1 VNELEVNEKET
12 GMCRLIPWKSIPWLW
27 VSVFTLIL
35 FACAAFLSTLSATNI
50 QRLPFSGRLL
60 PGEQIWRQG
69 VPSFL
74 FGTNDT
80 YEWSPYNIETQPA
93 IQDALRTAGF
103 PLMRS
108 FFRDGAD
115 DASIEQ
121 RVRTIEKIGAH
132 CLGVITSIFD
142 IPYAEHLVR
151 YLGDRCLMYEFG
163 NEPDYNGISAGVY
176 LRQWN
181 HVVPLLRKIN
191 PQAAFI
197 GPTLSSANLGYLQTF
212 LTGAEA
218 SKILPDA
225 ISFHWYPC
233 YQDSES
239 ACLKKVGTVAQEAQE
254 VRALVGSILGRD
266 LPVGITEWNFDPSN
280 PPPGYGDTGEFISQF
295 TSQALHFMIQA
306 GVSFA
311 CQFDAASFAGY
322 GHLDMFD
329 QQGQPK
335 WQYYAI
341 KSVIEQ
347 YRP

>member
-1 VNELEVNEKET
+1 MEMHRRSL
-12 GMCRLIPWKSIPWLW
+12 WKQIPWLW
-27 VSVFTLIL
+27 VSVLTLIL
-35 FACAAFLSTLSATNI
+35 FACAAFLSTLAAATI
-50 QRLPFSGRLL
+50 QRLPFSSPLL

-103 PLMRS
+103 PLVRS
-108 FFRDGAD
+108 FFRDGGD
-115 DASIEQ
+115 DASLEQ
-121 RVRTIEKIGAH
+121 RIRTIENIGAH

-142 IPYAEHLVR
+142 VPYAEHLVR
-151 YLGDRCLMYEFG
+151 YLGKRCLMYEFG
-163 NEPDYNGISAGVY
+163 NEPDYEGIAADVY

-181 HVVPLLRKIN
+181 RVIPLLRGIN
-191 PQAAFI
+191 PHAMFI
-197 GPTLSSANLGYLQTF
+197 GPTLSDANLSYLQTF
-212 LTGAEA
+212 LTGTER
-218 SKILPDA
+218 SKVLPDA

-233 YQDSES
+233 YRQSEA
-239 ACLKKVGTVAQEAQE
+239 ACLQKVSTVAQETQE
-254 VRALVGSILGRD
+254 VRALVESILGRD

-280 PPPGYGDTGEFISQF
+280 PPPDYGDTSEFISRF
-295 TSQALHFMIQA
+295 TFQALRFMMQV

-329 QQGQPK
+329 QQGRPK
-335 WQYYAI
+335 MQYYAI

-347 YRP
+347 YRPYV